1 MSDPFDL
8 SQHAKKPEE
17 SGEEQPRII
26 VDSDWKAQAQAEK
39 EKLAAQES
47 AAGAGQGV
55 EDDSGMPPA
64 DFKTLM
70 ASLATQGLLYL
81 GGIPDPETG
90 RGVIS
95 LEYARHYIDLLAVLE
110 VKTKGNLD
118 KDEAEELA
126 GVLKELRARFVYIAQ
141 SVAAQQGKGAAPGT
155 PGTPGM
161 PQQPPFPP

>member
-8 SQHAKKPEE
+8 SQHAKKSEQP
-17 SGEEQPRII
+17 GEEPPRII

-39 EKLAAQES
+39 EKLASQES
-47 AAGAGQGV
+47 AAGAAGQ
-55 EDDSGMPPA
+55 EQDDTGMPPA

-141 SVAAQQGKGAAPGT
+141 SVAAQQAQGADPGT
-155 PGTPGM
+155 SANPGTQ
-161 PQQPPFPP
+161 QQPPFPP